1 MLQAV
6 VEVEFTRLETLPDL
20 AVQPE
25 LVAVS
30 VQAGWFTVGVEGQQV
45 RPQAFRKKSPRA
57 TRRVAV
63 ATAAAAWQNTFG
75 PGQRGKPWTVWIGA
89 GEVER
94 NVQWTKMA
102 AHAVGQP
109 VHRLPLQGQLARR
122 LHAHTLRRGLQRIAR
137 HDLVG
142 ALPHS
147 PKGVDRPRY
156 HQRRVTAGGLPAAFP
171 ADGAPARRQRIVWH
185 QRCFRPPTA
194 SCGTPSHRPG
204 CRRAAGSV
212 PRHSTAGR
220 VGSDRPSDCAGR
232 GRCRSLPGSRSTA
245 GSAARRRV

>member
-45 RPQAFRKKSPRA
+45 RPQAFRKC
-57 TRRVAV
+57 RR
-63 ATAAAAWQNTFG
+63 G
-75 PGQRGKPWTVWIGA
+75 PLVEWPLRQPLLLGKTPLARGQRGKPWTVWIGA

-142 ALPHS
+142 ALPHL
-147 PKGVDRPRY
+147 
-156 HQRRVTAGGLPAAFP
+156 AE
-171 ADGAPARRQRIVWH
+171 
-185 QRCFRPPTA
+185 
-194 SCGTPSHRPG
+194 
-204 CRRAAGSV
+204 
-212 PRHSTAGR
+212 
-220 VGSDRPSDCAGR
+220 GR
-232 GRCRSLPGSRSTA
+232 GIGHA
-245 GSAARRRV
+245 IINVE